1 MSKIRQAVSKL
12 HKMDQLSARDQW
24 VNRIH
29 PLVKLLLTFFY
40 LILLLSMGKYQLS
53 GVLLLTVYPL
63 VGFSLSELKYREC
76 IWRFRLVLPLI
87 FFMGLFNPFFDREI
101 IVYWGSVPVTGGM
114 LSMATL
120 YLKGILALSA
130 GYLLIATTS
139 VMDICMALRM
149 LSVPQIFVTMM
160 LLIYRYLTVLFEE
173 AELMSQAYML
183 RAPGQKGIHYSAWGS
198 FAGQLLLRSMDRAE
212 RVYESMCLR
221 GYQGEFQTEKIRE
234 NLKKSQAI
242 SRETGEFFLEVKNL
256 HFSYHP
262 EKETLSEV
270 SLKAEEGECIGL
282 IGGNGMGKS
291 TFLKVLVGLLE
302 YSEGEAHICGIP
314 LKKENYREI
323 RRLIGYV
330 FQDSDS
336 QLFMPTV
343 YEDVMFGPKNYGY
356 DKEEVKER
364 TEAALSM
371 VHLEGFEKRRIYELS
386 GGEKKLVSIAT
397 VLALS
402 PKIILMDEPTVAL
415 DPKNRKNFMGIL
427 KELPGLKI
435 IASHDLDMVGQCCD
449 RVILLEQGKIAA
461 DGPVNEILQDKK
473 LLEEHGLI

>member
-1 MSKIRQAVSKL
+1 MSKIRQAVMEL

-53 GVLLLTVYPL
+53 GVLLLAVYPL
-63 VGFSLSELKYREC
+63 IGFSLSELKYREC

-87 FFMGLFNPFFDREI
+87 FFMGIFNPFFDREI

-120 YLKGILALSA
+120 FLKGIFALSA

-139 VMDICMALRM
+139 VMDICLALRM
-149 LSVPQIFVTMM
+149 LHVPKIFVTMV
-160 LLIYRYLTVLFEE
+160 LLIYRYLTVLFQE
-173 AELMSQAYML
+173 AELMTQAYML

-212 RVYESMCLR
+212 RVYESMTLR

-234 NLKKSQAI
+234 NLKKSQAVPK
-242 SRETGEFFLEVKNL
+242 EGGEFCLEVKNL

-262 EKETLSEV
+262 GKETLSDL
-270 SLKAEEGECIGL
+270 SLKAKDGECIGL
-282 IGGNGMGKS
+282 IGANGMGKS

-302 YSEGEAHICGIP
+302 HGEGEVHICGIP

-323 RRLIGYV
+323 RRLTGYV

-356 DKEEVKER
+356 SKEEAKER
-364 TEAALSM
+364 TRAALSM
-371 VHLEGFEKRRIYELS
+371 VHLEELKGRRIYELS
-386 GGEKKLVSIAT
+386 GGEKKLAAIAT
-397 VLALS
+397 ILALS
-402 PKIILMDEPTVAL
+402 PKMILMDEPTVAL
-415 DPKNRKNFMGIL
+415 DPRNRKNFMEVL
-427 KELPGLKI
+427 KSLPGLKI
-435 IASHDLDMVGQCCD
+435 IASHDLDMVQQCCG
-449 RVILLEQGKIAA
+449 RVILLDQGKIAA

-473 LLEEHGLI
+473 LLEHHGL